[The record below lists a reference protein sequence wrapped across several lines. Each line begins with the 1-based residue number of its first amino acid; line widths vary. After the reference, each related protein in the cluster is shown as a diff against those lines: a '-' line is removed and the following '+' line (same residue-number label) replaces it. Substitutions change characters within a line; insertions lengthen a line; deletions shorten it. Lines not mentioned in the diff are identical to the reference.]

1 MVDSTLYKSCLSK
14 AMAICS
20 KSEHCISDI
29 REKLDSWGINQS
41 DSERIIRALIKE
53 NFLNEERYAS
63 AFVKDKFRYNKWG
76 KMKISAHLKYKK
88 IQSETITSALELIDS
103 DEYRKVLTELIS
115 SHEKS
120 VKAKTSYELKAK
132 LFRYGISKGFES
144 SILYDI
150 LNVNE

>member
-1 MVDSTLYKSCLSK
+1 MADSTLYKSGLSK

-29 REKLDSWGINQS
+29 REKLYAWGLNQS
-41 DSERIIRALIKE
+41 DSDRIIKELLKE
-53 NFLNEERYAS
+53 NFLNEERYAA
-63 AFVKDKFRYNKWG
+63 AFVKDKFRYNRWG
-76 KMKISAHLKYKK
+76 KMKISAHLKHKK
-88 IQSETITSALELIDS
+88 LPTEIITSALGLIDY

-120 VKAKTSYELKAK
+120 VKAKTGYELKAK

-144 SILYDI
+144 NLMYEV
-150 LNVNE
+150 LNSEE